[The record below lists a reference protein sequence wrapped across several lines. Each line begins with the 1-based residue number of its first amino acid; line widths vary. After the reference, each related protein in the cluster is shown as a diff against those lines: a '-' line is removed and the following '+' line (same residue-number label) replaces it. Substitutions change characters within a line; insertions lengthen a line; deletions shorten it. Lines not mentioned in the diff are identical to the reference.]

1 MKIIIING
9 MPQSGKDSFV
19 EFAKD
24 GDYPVYNFSTVDFV
38 KAKALELGWNGTKDE
53 RGRRFLS
60 DLKDALSLY
69 DDIPFKKVLEE
80 IQKIKESNAV
90 VFVHSR
96 EPKDISH
103 WVELTGAKTLLI
115 RRSAAEDVEHDN
127 HADTEV
133 FDYDYDYVYSN
144 SGDLEQFHNEAIKFV
159 NWIGQKDWESNI
171 SFI

>member
-9 MPQSGKDSFV
+9 MPRSGKDTFV
-19 EFAKD
+19 DYAKQ
-24 GDYPVYNFSTVDFV
+24 GNYPVYNFSTIDFV
-38 KAKALELGWNGTKDE
+38 KAKALELGWDGIKDE

-60 DLKDALSLY
+60 DIKDALSLY
-69 DDIPFKKVLEE
+69 DDIPFKKVLNQ
-80 IQKIKESNAV
+80 IRQIKESDAV

-115 RRSAAEDVEHDN
+115 RRSAAEDVEHSN
-127 HADTEV
+127 HADTKV

-144 SGDLEQFHNEAIKFV
+144 NGDLNQLHDEAIKFV
-159 NWIGQKDWESNI
+159 NWLGQKDWQATVN
-171 SFI
+171 F